1 VSGFGPE
8 AAALT
13 GLARYTIRACARHD
27 RPPWAILAELNEA
40 MLRQDLQERFC
51 TAIYAR
57 VRRDGDKIEAVLA
70 NGGHP
75 PGAVLRDDGSVE
87 LLEGQPGLL
96 LGAFPEPALHDRQVI
111 LSPGEAL
118 VLYTDG
124 VVEARDRAGE
134 QFGEERLLELVG
146 TCAGRSADG
155 IARRVEL
162 AVLDHQADETLDDIA
177 IVVLR
182 ARPAP

>member
-1 VSGFGPE
+1 
-8 AAALT
+8 
-13 GLARYTIRACARHD
+13 
-27 RPPWAILAELNEA
+27 
-40 MLRQDLQERFC
+40 
-51 TAIYAR
+51 
-57 VRRDGDKIEAVLA
+57 
-70 NGGHP
+70 
-75 PGAVLRDDGSVE
+75 
-87 LLEGQPGLL
+87 
-96 LGAFPEPALHDRQVI
+96 VI

-134 QFGEERLLELVG
+134 QFGEERLVELVG

-182 ARPAP
+182 ARP